1 MPAYFS
7 PYPPFRLII
16 AFALSLILHGS
27 LLISDAFRRLPL
39 RPSPPP
45 LQVMLRTPEPAPEL
59 TPPTPE
65 PAADVLLKNT
75 LAAAKEKTPEIR
87 PTPDL
92 TPPEPTPIPKP
103 TPTPTTPKVTPPT
116 PAPRPDFHKP
126 APEKR
131 PPARNARQPDKP
143 HPRADSRQPAGAPP
157 LATVQRKLAEFVF
170 YPEEARIQGIEGTV
184 YLFIQLG
191 PDCTVEDVRID
202 GSSGSRLLDKAA
214 EKGAWAIHQLPGCRS
229 GVYPYIFRLVD

>member
-27 LLISDAFRRLPL
+27 LLISDAFRRLPP

-45 LQVMLRTPEPAPEL
+45 LQVMLRTPEP
-59 TPPTPE
+59 TPPTPPAPE
-65 PAADVLLKNT
+65 PAPEMLLKNT
-75 LAAAKEKTPEIR
+75 LTAAKEETPEIK
-87 PTPDL
+87 PAPDL

-103 TPTPTTPKVTPPT
+103 KPTPKVTPP
-116 PAPRPDFHKP
+116 APRPDLHKP
-126 APEKR
+126 SPEKR
-131 PPARNARQPDKP
+131 PPARTVRQPDKP
-143 HPRADSRQPAGAPP
+143 HPRPDSRQITGTPP
-157 LATVQRKLAEFVF
+157 LAAVQRKLSEFVF

>member
-16 AFALSLILHGS
+16 AIALSLILHGS
-27 LLISDAFRRLPL
+27 LLISDTFRRLPP

-45 LQVMLRTPEPAPEL
+45 LQVMLRTLEPVPLPTPEPAPEM
-59 TPPTPE
+59 
-65 PAADVLLKNT
+65 LLKNT
-75 LAAAKEKTPEIR
+75 LTAAKEETPEIK
-87 PTPDL
+87 PAPNL

-103 TPTPTTPKVTPPT
+103 TPTPKVTPSV
-116 PAPRPDFHKP
+116 PRPDLHKP
-126 APEKR
+126 SPEKR
-131 PPARNARQPDKP
+131 PPARTVRQPDKP
-143 HPRADSRQPAGAPP
+143 HPHPDSRQITGTPP
-157 LATVQRKLAEFVF
+157 LAAVQRKLSEFVF

>member
-16 AFALSLILHGS
+16 AIALSLILHGS
-27 LLISDAFRRLPL
+27 LLISDAFRRLPPRL
-39 RPSPPP
+39 SPPP
-45 LQVMLRTPEPAPEL
+45 LQVMLRTPEP
-59 TPPTPE
+59 TPPTP
-65 PAADVLLKNT
+65 PAPEMLLKNT
-75 LAAAKEKTPEIR
+75 LTGAKEETPEIK
-87 PTPDL
+87 PAPDL

-103 TPTPTTPKVTPPT
+103 TPTPKVTP
-116 PAPRPDFHKP
+116 PAPRPDLHKP
-126 APEKR
+126 SPEKR
-131 PPARNARQPDKP
+131 PPAHTVRQPEKP
-143 HPRADSRQPAGAPP
+143 HPRPDSRQVTGTPP
-157 LATVQRKLAEFVF
+157 LAAVQRKLSEFVF

>member
-16 AFALSLILHGS
+16 AIALSLILHGS

-45 LQVMLRTPEPAPEL
+45 LQVMLRTPEP
-59 TPPTPE
+59 TPPTP
-65 PAADVLLKNT
+65 PAPEMLLKNT
-75 LAAAKEKTPEIR
+75 LTAAKEETPEIK
-87 PTPDL
+87 PAPDL

-103 TPTPTTPKVTPPT
+103 TPTPKVTP
-116 PAPRPDFHKP
+116 PAPRPDLHKP
-126 APEKR
+126 SPEKR
-131 PPARNARQPDKP
+131 PPAHTVRQPEKP
-143 HPRADSRQPAGAPP
+143 HPRLDSRQITGTPP
-157 LATVQRKLAEFVF
+157 LAAVQRKLSEFVF

>member
-16 AFALSLILHGS
+16 AIALSLIFHGS

-45 LQVMLRTPEPAPEL
+45 LQVMLRTPEP
-59 TPPTPE
+59 TPPTPPAPE
-65 PAADVLLKNT
+65 PAPEMLLKNT
-75 LAAAKEKTPEIR
+75 LTAAKEETPEIR
-87 PTPDL
+87 PAPDL

-103 TPTPTTPKVTPPT
+103 TPTPKVTP
-116 PAPRPDFHKP
+116 PAPRPDLHKP
-126 APEKR
+126 SPEKR
-131 PPARNARQPDKP
+131 PPARTVRQPEKP
-143 HPRADSRQPAGAPP
+143 HPRPDSRQITGTPP
-157 LATVQRKLAEFVF
+157 LAAVQRKLSEFVF